1 MIVYCH
7 SSNERSPGRSR
18 RYCSSGKR
26 GHASGFVTV
35 FSVDSVR
42 LSKNLFSECP
52 RRANF
57 GAAGSR
63 NRKVS
68 LSQHLYRKPL
78 SVFLGKVHI
87 FALQKAPRHWSPGS
101 ARPSNSLP

>member
-26 GHASGFVTV
+26 GHASGFVIV
-35 FSVDSVR
+35 FGVDSVR
-42 LSKNLFSECP
+42 LSKNLLSECP

-78 SVFLGKVHI
+78 SVFFGQGSHLRAPESPT
-87 FALQKAPRHWSPGS
+87 ALVPGLCTS
-101 ARPSNSLP
+101 